1 MTERYYR
8 KTAAIVGA
16 LFIIATATSVAT
28 VPFLGSALDGH
39 DFILKI
45 SDNENGINM
54 ASMLMIILA
63 TSLVGIGALMFPV
76 LREQSE
82 GLGMAYVGIR
92 LVEGIFI
99 VLSSVCLLGM
109 LSMGQD
115 YAAGRLDQAS
125 SQSVGALL
133 SSIRDWSLMF
143 GTLFFLSLG
152 GLVLNYVLYR
162 SRLVPRWLSA
172 WGLVGGVGILIYGTM
187 GLFGTDTN
195 SFDTAS
201 LLAAPIAVQE
211 MVFASWLIIKGFNT
225 PIRAKEK
232 AEMGSEPVN
241 SLSKA

>member
-16 LFIIATATSVAT
+16 LFIIATATSLAT
-28 VPFLGSALDGH
+28 VPFLGSALEGQ

-45 SDNENGINM
+45 TNNGNGVMM
-54 ASMLMIILA
+54 ASMLMTILA
-63 TSLVGIGALMFPV
+63 ISVVGIGALMFPI
-76 LREQSE
+76 LRKQFE
-82 GLGMAYVGIR
+82 GFGIAYAGIR

-125 SQSVGALL
+125 SQSIGALL
-133 SSIRDWSLMF
+133 ISIRDWSLMF

-152 GLVLNYVLYR
+152 GLVLNYVLYK
-162 SRLVPRWLSA
+162 SRLVPRWLST
-172 WGLVGGVGILIYGTM
+172 WGLVGGVGILIYGMM

-195 SFDTAS
+195 AFDIAS

-211 MVFASWLIIKGFNT
+211 MVFASWLIIKGFDEPMT
-225 PIRAKEK
+225 APA
-232 AEMGSEPVN
+232 MDLDGSQRRSVEQIP
-241 SLSKA
+241 